1 MPTYS
6 CRTDSCRPIH
16 ARPIRALYDRFM
28 PVPIHAK
35 NYSCPTWLIH
45 ASTYSCQ
52 DWFMPWKSKKISM
65 DYSCPYLF
73 MPRTVHAPDDL
84 FMPVP
89 IHARMNPIHAH
100 THSCQEDSFMPVPIH
115 AQDCSCR
122 EWLIH
127 ANTYSCPR
135 SNFKDFQKKENLHL
149 PNLT

>member
-1 MPTYS
+1 MPD
-6 CRTDSCRPIH
+6 RFMPTDSCQTDSCPLWPIH
-16 ARPIRALYDRFM
+16 AR
-28 PVPIHAK
+28 
-35 NYSCPTWLIH
+35 
-45 ASTYSCQ
+45 TYSCQ
-52 DWFMPWKSKKISM
+52 DLLMPNKTDSCPCLFMPIPIHALQNPQKISM
-65 DYSCPYLF
+65 DYSCPNLF
-73 MPRTVHAPDDL
+73 MPRTVHAPHDL

-127 ANTYSCPR
+127 ANTYSCPS